1 MQFGELNMK
10 VLITVFFAF
19 AMCFVSV
26 SALAITPDPSDQNIY
41 QREFK
46 VLDADGNSKL
56 SASEAT
62 KDSIFDGGGFN
73 KADKNHNGSLNQDEY
88 ATYKSAV
95 QQKEAKQAARD
106 SAITSKVK
114 ANYLLEK
121 NFRSFKVSVE
131 TKDGIVILSGFVDD
145 EATKARAQR
154 IAAGVKGVKGI
165 KNGLV
170 VKP

>member
-1 MQFGELNMK
+1 MQVSKKSYLS
-10 VLITVFFAF
+10 TVYLGLLLGL
-19 AMCFVSV
+19 VSV
-26 SALAITPDPSDQNIY
+26 SAVAITPDPSDQNIY

-46 VLDADGNSKL
+46 LLDADSNSKL
-56 SASEAT
+56 NASEVT
-62 KDSIFDGGGFN
+62 KDPIFESGGFS
-73 KADKNHNGSLNQDEY
+73 KADKNHNGSLTQDEY

-95 QQKEAKQAARD
+95 QQKEAKQAAHD

-145 EATKARAQR
+145 AATKNRAER
-154 IAAGVKGVKGI
+154 IAAGVKGVKSV

>member
-1 MQFGELNMK
+1 MKFLNTICFT
-10 VLITVFFAF
+10 LIIGFTG
-19 AMCFVSV
+19 S

-46 VLDADGNSKL
+46 LLDIDNNGKL
-56 SASEAT
+56 SPSEVA
-62 KDSIFDGGGFN
+62 KDSIFDGGGFG
-73 KADKNHNGSLNQDEY
+73 KADKNHNGILSQDEY
-88 ATYKSAV
+88 AGYKSAV
-95 QQKEAKQAARD
+95 QQREAKQAAHD

-145 EATKARAQR
+145 EATKVRAER
-154 IAAGVKGVKGI
+154 IAAGVKGVKSV

-170 VKP
+170 IKP

>member
-1 MQFGELNMK
+1 MQFFKTTFISLM
-10 VLITVFFAF
+10 L
-19 AMCFVSV
+19 CFVSMPV
-26 SALAITPDPSDQNIY
+26 LAITPDPADQNMY

-46 VLDADGNSKL
+46 LLDADSNDKI
-56 SASEAT
+56 SAAEIK
-62 KDSIFDGGGFN
+62 KDPIFENGGFG
-73 KADKNHNGSLNQDEY
+73 KADRNHNGSLSQDEY

-114 ANYLLEK
+114 AKYLIEK

-145 EATKARAQR
+145 LATKNRAEQ
-154 IAAGVKGVKGI
+154 IAASVKGVKSV

>member
-1 MQFGELNMK
+1 MQLSKIIYVG
-10 VLITVFFAF
+10 
-19 AMCFVSV
+19 FVMGLASFSV
-26 SALAITPDPSDQNIY
+26 LAITPDPSDQNMY

-46 VLDADGNSKL
+46 LLDTDSNHKL
-56 SASEAT
+56 SASEVA
-62 KDSIFDGGGFN
+62 KDSIFEGGGFG
-73 KADKNHNGSLNQDEY
+73 KADKNHNGSLTQDEY
-88 ATYKSAV
+88 ASYKSAV

-145 EATKARAQR
+145 EATKARAER
-154 IAAGVKGVKGI
+154 IAAGVKGVKSV

>member
-1 MQFGELNMK
+1 MK
-10 VLITVFFAF
+10 MLKTICLALV
-19 AMCFVSV
+19 MCAVSG

-46 VLDADGNSKL
+46 LLDADSNGKL
-56 SASEAT
+56 SSSEAA
-62 KDSIFDGGGFN
+62 KDPIFEGGGFG
-73 KADKNHNGSLNQDEY
+73 KADKNHNGSLTQDEY

-95 QQKEAKQAARD
+95 QQKEAKQAAHD
-106 SAITSKVK
+106 GAITSKVK
-114 ANYLLEK
+114 AKYLLEK

-145 EATKARAQR
+145 EATKARAER
-154 IAAGVKGVKGI
+154 IAASVKGVKSV

-170 VKP
+170 IKP

>member
-1 MQFGELNMK
+1 MQFFKTTFISLM
-10 VLITVFFAF
+10 L
-19 AMCFVSV
+19 CFVSMPV
-26 SALAITPDPSDQNIY
+26 LAITPDPADQNMY

-46 VLDADGNSKL
+46 LLDADSNDKI
-56 SASEAT
+56 SAAEIK
-62 KDSIFDGGGFN
+62 KDPIFENGGFG
-73 KADKNHNGSLNQDEY
+73 KADRNHNGSLSQDEY
-88 ATYKSAV
+88 ATYKSAL

-114 ANYLLEK
+114 AKYLIEK

-145 EATKARAQR
+145 LATKNRAEQ
-154 IAAGVKGVKGI
+154 IAASVKGVKSV

>member
-1 MQFGELNMK
+1 MKFLNTICFTLIFGF
-10 VLITVFFAF
+10 TGG
-19 AMCFVSV
+19 

-46 VLDADGNSKL
+46 LLDADSNGKL
-56 SASEAT
+56 SPSEVA
-62 KDSIFDGGGFN
+62 KDSIFDGGSFG
-73 KADKNHNGSLNQDEY
+73 KADKNHNGSLSQDEY
-88 ATYKSAV
+88 AGYKSAV
-95 QQKEAKQAARD
+95 QQKEAKRAAHD

-145 EATKARAQR
+145 EATKVRAER
-154 IAAGVKGVKGI
+154 IAAGVKGVKSV

-170 VKP
+170 IKP